1 MKLIK
6 FAATSIICCSFL
18 FGVAFATDSVEPIT
32 LPTSSVF
39 TWVKVKEWV
48 KINLFTFKGTSKAS
62 IYNGYSDRRISEME
76 YALEQNDEISIN
88 RSLER
93 FEIQKQKALEY
104 AKNADEKGVMQRI
117 RERTL
122 EQQRTMTKL
131 QLQLSSNGD
140 LQQNVVRVQKQIAN
154 DTKESVETV
163 EGTEEAVKVE
173 TQTWVVWR
181 DPNADVDGN
190 LPKIE
195 NSAELEYAPGTS
207 PGETGGRVYEG
218 GSGHIWAPG
227 TSVGGTSSQT
237 KSTNVIE
244 VNNGSS
250 GSTQSGNVINGNSG
264 SSGNSQSGNVVEG
277 NN

>member
-1 MKLIK
+1 MKILK

-18 FGVAFATDSVEPIT
+18 FGVAFATVSVEPIT
-32 LPTSSVF
+32 LPSSSVF
-39 TWVKVKEWV
+39 TWIKIKEWT
-48 KINLFTFKGTSKAS
+48 KINLFTFKKTSKAG

-76 YALEQNDEISIN
+76 YALEKDDEISID

-93 FEIQKQKALEY
+93 FETQKQKALEY
-104 AKNADEKGVMQRI
+104 AKNANDKAVMQRI

-131 QLQLSSNGD
+131 QLQLSNNSE

-154 DTKESVETV
+154 QTNESVEVV
-163 EGTEEAVKVE
+163 EGTEAAVKVE

-181 DPNADVDGN
+181 DPSADIDGN

-195 NSAELEYAPGTS
+195 DTAELEYAPGTTA
-207 PGETGGRVYEG
+207 GGTGGRVYEG
-218 GSGHIWAPG
+218 GGEKIWAPG
-227 TSVGGTSSQT
+227 TSAGGTSSET

-244 VNNGSS
+244 GD
-250 GSTQSGNVINGNSG
+250 SG
-264 SSGNSQSGNVVEG
+264 SSGNTQSGNGEASGNSQSNTVVEV